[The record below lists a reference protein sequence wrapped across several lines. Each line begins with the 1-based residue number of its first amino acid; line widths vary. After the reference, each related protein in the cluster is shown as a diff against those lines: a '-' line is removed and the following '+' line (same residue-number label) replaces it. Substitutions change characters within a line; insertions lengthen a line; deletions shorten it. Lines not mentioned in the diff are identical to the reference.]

1 MLSYKNE
8 FAQYTT
14 ANRTIKD
21 VSTEAVCLQAG
32 LVSIYGSTEQALV
45 EAKARLA
52 TAKLQHDNDFAVCV
66 LNRVIRK
73 LSEQC

>member
-1 MLSYKNE
+1 MLGYKNE

-14 ANRTIKD
+14 ANKTIKD

-32 LVSIYGSTEQALV
+32 LISIYGSTEQAII
-45 EAKARLA
+45 EAKARLVS
-52 TAKLQHDNDFAVCV
+52 AKLQHDNDFAICV
-66 LNRVIRK
+66 LDRVIGK